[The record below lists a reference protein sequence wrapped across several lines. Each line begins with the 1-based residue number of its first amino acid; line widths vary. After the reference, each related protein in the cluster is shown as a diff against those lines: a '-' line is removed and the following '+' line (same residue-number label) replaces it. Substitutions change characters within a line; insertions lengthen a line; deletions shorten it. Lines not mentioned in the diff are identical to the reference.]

1 MNLREIIAR
10 VNLKHSIVDGTI
22 YCIIE
27 DNDYV
32 AYPQIRP
39 ASDNEIAH
47 IKLREMLKSYA

>member
-10 VNLKHSIVDGTI
+10 LKLKHKIVDGTI

-32 AYPQIRP
+32 EYPQVRP
-39 ASDNEIAH
+39 ASDNEINY
-47 IKLREMLKSYA
+47 IKIREMLKSYE